1 MIIFGMSVIGSC
13 WSSSDG
19 EEYFG
24 NPDFFEEQ
32 QDQQD
37 FVNQGKYS
45 VGLLWCPIHFNH
57 LLILHVSNFDHHK
70 DFLVF
75 DNMLLDSYEINC
87 MWIDC

>member
-1 MIIFGMSVIGSC
+1 MIVFGMCVVGSC
-13 WSSSDG
+13 WLSSDG

-24 NPDFFEEQ
+24 NPISFE
-32 QDQQD
+32 DQQD

-45 VGLLWCPIHFNH
+45 MGLPWCPIHFNH

-75 DNMLLDSYEINC
+75 DDMLLDSYGLISHG
-87 MWIDC
+87 

>member
-1 MIIFGMSVIGSC
+1 MIVFEMCVVGPC

-24 NPDFFEEQ
+24 NPDFLKEQ

-45 VGLLWCPIHFNH
+45 MGLPWCPIHFK
-57 LLILHVSNFDHHK
+57 HVLMMN
-70 DFLVF
+70 
-75 DNMLLDSYEINC
+75 
-87 MWIDC
+87 

>member
-1 MIIFGMSVIGSC
+1 MCVVGPC

-24 NPDFFEEQ
+24 NPDSFEEQ

-37 FVNQGKYS
+37 LMNQGKYS
-45 VGLLWCPIHFNH
+45 MGLSWCPIHLKR
-57 LLILHVSNFDHHK
+57 LLILHVSNFDNHK

-75 DNMLLDSYEINC
+75 DDMLLDFYGLIAHG
-87 MWIDC
+87 